1 MSNLNFFR
9 VLTKNGSNT
18 EAVQYPLSHF
28 RRSPTTDSTV
38 SSSADFRVNQHNSY
52 LNYISGSTKHG
63 FAMLNVAGY
72 ANDIYVANYGRFV
85 GSSNE
90 LRIEQFISTGSFSY
104 GLNMAVD
111 DVKRIQ
117 HVDTFTISQTNL
129 QTLAGG
135 VGGTL
140 EGIFID
146 YASSRFSDGGSVR
159 HGASRFLYIAHSSLG
174 SIYITQIP
182 ITGSLILPPNGD
194 SNGRYVAISTVQ
206 TASTSEYNPN
216 TNLVKTIRVGSDT
229 NGLSAFRGFTVGG
242 RYESG
247 SISTPYREYIKSIYT
262 YVKTGTSYNDAFINK
277 IPVTFSFNDNPFQD
291 NRYLYADFMYSGA
304 LHNMPNAI
312 ANSSSLQIYNTS
324 SLLDDTHHINL
335 QLNSVDTKYDEK
347 NQFGS
352 NDIYLYTSDDKPS
365 VWIYQDTS
373 SGSAAHPL
381 ISQSQQTYNS
391 NWDPYPSSSEYGY
404 VVAIEPQGEDTV
416 QRVAFANISGSNPR
430 IDRSITMSFFEHSTL
445 HFSFEPK

>member
-9 VLTKNGSNT
+9 VLTKNGSDT
-18 EAVQYPLSHF
+18 EVVKYPLSHF
-28 RRSPTTDSTV
+28 RRSPRTDSGT
-38 SSSADFRVNQHNSY
+38 SSSADFRVNEHNSY

-63 FAMLNVAGY
+63 FCYLSVEGY
-72 ANDIYVANYGRFV
+72 ARTFYVANYGRFE
-85 GSSNE
+85 GGSNE
-90 LRIEQFISTGSFSY
+90 LRIEQFISTGSVFTGMKQGIDNIDAIS
-104 GLNMAVD
+104 
-111 DVKRIQ
+111 
-117 HVDTFTISQTNL
+117 HVDTFAISQANL

-135 VGGTL
+135 FGGTL

-146 YASSRFSDGGSVR
+146 YASNRFSDGGSVR
-159 HGASRFLYIAHSSLG
+159 HGASRFLYIAHSGLG
-174 SIYITQIP
+174 STFITQIP
-182 ITGSLILPPNGD
+182 ITGSLLLPPNGD

-247 SISTPYREYIKSIYT
+247 SFATPYREYIKSIYT

-291 NRYLYADFMYSGA
+291 NLYLYADFMYSGA

-335 QLNSVDTKYDEK
+335 QLHSVDTKYDEK
-347 NQFGS
+347 AQFGS

-404 VVAIEPQGEDTV
+404 VVAIEPQGVELEQSV
-416 QRVAFANISGSNPR
+416 VFATISGSNPR
-430 IDRSITMSFFEHSTL
+430 IDRSITMSFFEHDTL
-445 HFSFEPK
+445 HFSMEPR